1 MAFNLK
7 GIREAMFNQADW
19 APKQSGVAVTRAN
32 EFINRAYNQI
42 AQDAPF
48 LFFEDEVRW
57 PVHEDRT
64 PTLATDLLT
73 AASVGDA
80 WVLETELSTGTTDAL
95 VWESDKSWAGRALML
110 TVPGTNPEQLEMI
123 RIREVWTYSN
133 PGDGLDYIRI
143 SLERPWRN
151 VTDTGITYRIINDEY
166 TFPDDLIELKNA
178 NLFEDSNTYPRP
190 LQVSGQ
196 ARAEWVAYPHNT
208 DFQTSGPPRILFRR
222 EYQTLKAP
230 THAPVLEALET
241 AWVGP
246 EPTGSF
252 DYLITYVW
260 GTQEIW
266 SHAPGPETQTS
277 LTPQVERYEPYWE
290 SSPSEISNEVDSSTD
305 TVILRLN
312 LPNIDFT
319 LGFGDA
325 ASARY
330 GKSGVRKRIY
340 RRRKSTSDLSIE
352 APNTFFLLD
361 EVDGL
366 TTTYDDDG
374 SITPDYRRPLREVHG
389 YQTFRLYPRPS
400 RRYQLVLRMIRRPL
414 PLTDD
419 ADSPV
424 LTSDGAECL
433 ILRSL
438 AYLYDSQGNAAMADR
453 TEMKYEKALHS
464 LKKRYG
470 DLRPAHVPRQR
481 AVARNHRRFI
491 RDRDLAGI
499 VDDAT

>member
-57 PVHEDRT
+57 PIHEDQF

-73 AASVGDA
+73 VASLGDA
-80 WVLETELSTGTTDAL
+80 WILETELAVGTTGAL
-95 VWESDKSWAGRALML
+95 VWEADRSWAGRALML
-110 TVPGTNPEQLEMI
+110 TVPGTSPAQTEMI
-123 RIREVWTYSN
+123 RIREVWTV
-133 PGDGLDYIRI
+133 GTKIRI
-143 SLERPWRN
+143 SLETPWRN
-151 VTDTGITYRIINDEY
+151 TTDTGITYRVINDEY

-190 LQVSGQ
+190 LTVSGQ
-196 ARAEWVAYPHNT
+196 ARAEWVAYPHNA
-208 DFQTSGPPRILFRR
+208 DFQTSGPPRILYRR

-230 THAPVLEALET
+230 THTPVLTEVAG
-241 AWVGP
+241 AWAGP
-246 EPTGSF
+246 EPTGAF

-260 GTQEIW
+260 GSQEIW

-277 LTPQVERYEPYWE
+277 LSPQAERYEPYWE
-290 SSPSEISNEVDSSTD
+290 SSPSDVSNELTN
-305 TVILRLN
+305 TTTLRLS

-325 ASARY
+325 GTTRY
-330 GKSGVRKRIY
+330 GRSGIRKRIY
-340 RRRKSTSDLSIE
+340 RRRKGTTDLSIE
-352 APNTFFLLD
+352 FPNTFFLLD

-366 TTTYDDDG
+366 VTSYDDDG
-374 SITPDYRRPLREVHG
+374 SVTPDYRRPFREVHG

-400 RRYQLVLRMIRRPL
+400 RRYQLVLRMIRRPMK
-414 PLTDD
+414 LTDD
-419 ADSPV
+419 SDSPV
-424 LTSDGAECL
+424 LTADGAECL

-438 AYLYDSQGNAAMADR
+438 AYLYDSQGNAAMSDR
-453 TEMKYEKALHS
+453 TESKYEKALFS

-470 DLRPAHVPRQR
+470 DLRPASVPRQR